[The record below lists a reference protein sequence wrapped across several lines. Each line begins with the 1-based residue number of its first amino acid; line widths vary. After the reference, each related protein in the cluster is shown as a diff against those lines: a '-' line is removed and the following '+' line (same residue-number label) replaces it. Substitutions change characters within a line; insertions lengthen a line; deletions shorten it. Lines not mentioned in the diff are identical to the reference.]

1 MIWRSICWKLIFSA
15 RTWGRSSARPSLVRR
30 ARPFQSKICFLFL
43 MCASM
48 HVWFFLLK
56 YVWPFSSIKLFQMY
70 SSTLNQVRMIVPKY
84 VNSFC
89 LPFLLILKVHHIT
102 QPSMQVGSQV
112 WKSVFRYSIISAL
125 PPTSTYL
132 LAPAR
137 SSKYGSVPCSINLN
151 RLTQLTPETRSHKTL
166 NPRPSAGSSIRFIV
180 IWTKHTN
187 IETVTSQSNHQAT
200 VHIELSAC
208 LS

>member
-1 MIWRSICWKLIFSA
+1 MI
-15 RTWGRSSARPSLVRR
+15 
-30 ARPFQSKICFLFL
+30 
-43 MCASM
+43 
-48 HVWFFLLK
+48 FLLK
-56 YVWPFSSIKLFQMY
+56 YVRPFSSIKLFQNY
-70 SSTLNQVRMIVPKY
+70 SSTLHYQVRMIVPKY
-84 VNSFC
+84 ANTFC

-151 RLTQLTPETRSHKTL
+151 RLTTPETRSHKTL

-187 IETVTSQSNHQAT
+187 IETMTSQSNHQAT